1 MRVGGILHLA
11 QELNKT
17 QYSDSCYVKQNLV
30 AVSRKVQT
38 KINAFEMKAL
48 RKLLRI
54 SLKERKTNEWILQ
67 KANTD
72 PRLLAEIQ
80 KRKFSYYRHVMRKG
94 GSCLQ

>member
-1 MRVGGILHLA
+1 VRVGGILHLA

-48 RKLLRI
+48 RKLLRTRGVQKV
-54 SLKERKTNEWILQ
+54 LQLDHKEEW
-67 KANTD
+67 KC
-72 PRLLAEIQ
+72 
-80 KRKFSYYRHVMRKG
+80 Y
-94 GSCLQ
+94 